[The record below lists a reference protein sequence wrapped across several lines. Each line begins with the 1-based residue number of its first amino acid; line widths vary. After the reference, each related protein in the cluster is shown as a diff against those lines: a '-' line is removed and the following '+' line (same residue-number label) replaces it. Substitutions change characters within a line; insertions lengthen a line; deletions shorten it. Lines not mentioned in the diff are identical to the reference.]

1 MKESTLLV
9 IDGVANVIFGVV
21 LLYFPRQL
29 LALLGLPLLDTFFYA
44 RVLGAVLAGIGIALL
59 IERYRDR
66 LGITGLGL
74 GGAIVINTLGALA
87 VAGWLVFADSA
98 IPRHGRILLWVVAAV
113 VLGIGVL
120 EIIHSISQRRQK
132 VGV

>member
-9 IDGVANVIFGVV
+9 IDGIANVIFGVV
-21 LLYFPRQL
+21 LLCFPRQL
-29 LALLGLPLLDTFFYA
+29 LTLLGLPVPDTLFYA
-44 RVLGAVLAGIGIALL
+44 SVLGAVLAGIGISLL

-87 VAGWLVFADSA
+87 VVGWLVFSELP
-98 IPRHGRILLWVVAAV
+98 IPAHGRILLWVVAAA

-120 EIIHSISQRRQK
+120 EVIHSISQRGQK
-132 VGV
+132 SAA